1 MSRSPIITLILSV
14 FFLFAAV
21 GTFNAYDHFY
31 RNQQKI
37 DALQV
42 RVRIMERHKKEL
54 ERQQSVLNRL
64 KRFADGA
71 VSLGLDPNNW
81 ATYDVAIQEPVKYN
95 ELQRIINQCVNTSA
109 YYFKP
114 TSLHARRNFKTDK
127 KLLQQEDAPITDEKE
142 FDDSQGDI
150 FLKLQGTFLVKQK

>member
-21 GTFNAYDHFY
+21 GAFNSYDHFFS
-31 RNQQKI
+31 NQKKI

-42 RVRIMERHKKEL
+42 RVRITKRYKKEL

-64 KRFADGA
+64 KRFVDGA
-71 VSLGLDPNNW
+71 ASLGLNPNNW
-81 ATYDVAIQEPVKYN
+81 ATYDVAIQEPVRYE
-95 ELQRIINQCVNTSA
+95 ELERIINQCVNTPA

-114 TSLHARRNFKTDK
+114 MSLHARRNLKTGK
-127 KLLQQEDAPITDEKE
+127 KLLKPDAPTTDENE
-142 FDDSQGDI
+142 FDGSQGDI
-150 FLKLQGTFLVKQK
+150 FLNLQGTFLVKQK